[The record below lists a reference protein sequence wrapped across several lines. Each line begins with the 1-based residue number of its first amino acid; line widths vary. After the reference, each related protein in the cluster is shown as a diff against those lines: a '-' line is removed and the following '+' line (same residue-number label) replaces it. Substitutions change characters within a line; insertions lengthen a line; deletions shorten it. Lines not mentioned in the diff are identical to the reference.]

1 MLKLTKGGK
10 EGMLNNKKLFVVCG
24 FFVIMSIA
32 IIGCGGG
39 GGGGISPTPT
49 NTPVPTS
56 FIDGYIYKP
65 SDGSD
70 NLTYSKSQT
79 PPPGYQPAEGAIVI
93 VRSKTTN
100 ETRQTITDSNGY
112 FQINVEGIGEYEVI
126 VQMEGFSTIKFP
138 LIAAP
143 LDTPKQDATIQLYPD
158 EAIIEQGVGKQFVCG
173 GKDGAGVPFIPRN
186 VSWGIEGEIGTIDSN
201 GFFIATSVGTGK
213 IIATASQL
221 KAYSNVRVVEGR
233 GNLEGTVLNRFEEPL
248 PDVTLTITGIDKIAI
263 TDAKGAYQFK
273 DLPANVNLT
282 VNVLKDDK
290 IIGVAT
296 DVKINPAQTTN
307 LNIKVEYPPITP
319 TPTFTL
325 TPTFTPTQPPTST
338 PTFTPTSLPPTYTPT
353 STPSPTNTPTPTP
366 TKQAGTLKWSYPTTS
381 GIYSSPAI
389 GSDGTIYVGSNDN
402 KLYAINSNGQLKWS
416 YYTYS
421 WIHSSPAIGSD
432 GTIYV
437 GSCDGKLYAINS
449 SDRTLK
455 WSYNTG
461 NSIYSSPAIGS
472 DGTVYVGSSYLYAIY
487 GESSLDTSAPWP
499 MFHNDLLHTGR
510 K

>member
-338 PTFTPTSLPPTYTPT
+338 PTFTPTSPPPTYTPT
-353 STPSPTNTPTPTP
+353 PTPPSPGSLIWQKCLGGSNRDYAYSISPTDDGGYIVAGGTDSSDGDVSGNHGNYDVWVVKLNSAGEILWQKCLGGTGEDCANSISPTNDGGYIV
-366 TKQAGTLKWSYPTTS
+366 AG
-381 GIYSSPAI
+381 
-389 GSDGTIYVGSNDN
+389 
-402 KLYAINSNGQLKWS
+402 
-416 YYTYS
+416 YTYS
-421 WIHSSPAIGSD
+421 SD
-432 GTIYV
+432 GDV
-437 GSCDGKLYAINS
+437 SGNHGDRDVWVVKLAE
-449 SDRTLK
+449 
-455 WSYNTG
+455 
-461 NSIYSSPAIGS
+461 P
-472 DGTVYVGSSYLYAIY
+472 
-487 GESSLDTSAPWP
+487 
-499 MFHNDLLHTGR
+499 
-510 K
+510 